1 MRLLDEFSRVVLPQL
16 RTGIVKYNTEGWKT
30 DEMDMYLKRLALV
43 ERKPYLVFIA
53 KAYFA
58 LPRTSLPGSKQSKT
72 KHNTPQHNTA
82 TQYSATQPHTTQQ
95 RNNTTIQQHNTPHNT
110 THHTPHNNTTT
121 QQYTTTQQERSNC
134 IPFFSAC
141 LMPRYTLPPRMRLD
155 WLFFIIPSLSFL
167 RSALG
172 LVELHQS
179 VLKSEGYGMGMG
191 TAHSIPDSHR
201 VEDVCKMFLRT
212 EKWWRQV
219 KKVHLHSPNSWR
231 IDAMACLLQELLA
244 MKELNLPN
252 KEILDPEE
260 EAEVRAGL
268 EAMHRFHAKLQI
280 WKHPL
285 RCLPLNWIL
294 LEETAIKRTSRSPL
308 LWGSNV
314 IANLDLS
321 VNDPVEEE
329 KVKAQM
335 KKRHRDSQKEV
346 NLSSPSH
353 AY

>member
-1 MRLLDEFSRVVLPQL
+1 
-16 RTGIVKYNTEGWKT
+16 
-30 DEMDMYLKRLALV
+30 
-43 ERKPYLVFIA
+43 
-53 KAYFA
+53 
-58 LPRTSLPGSKQSKT
+58 
-72 KHNTPQHNTA
+72 
-82 TQYSATQPHTTQQ
+82 
-95 RNNTTIQQHNTPHNT
+95 
-110 THHTPHNNTTT
+110 
-121 QQYTTTQQERSNC
+121 
-134 IPFFSAC
+134 
-141 LMPRYTLPPRMRLD
+141 
-155 WLFFIIPSLSFL
+155 
-167 RSALG
+167 
-172 LVELHQS
+172 
-179 VLKSEGYGMGMG
+179 
-191 TAHSIPDSHR
+191 
-201 VEDVCKMFLRT
+201 
-212 EKWWRQV
+212 
-219 KKVHLHSPNSWR
+219 
-231 IDAMACLLQELLA
+231 MACLLQELLA